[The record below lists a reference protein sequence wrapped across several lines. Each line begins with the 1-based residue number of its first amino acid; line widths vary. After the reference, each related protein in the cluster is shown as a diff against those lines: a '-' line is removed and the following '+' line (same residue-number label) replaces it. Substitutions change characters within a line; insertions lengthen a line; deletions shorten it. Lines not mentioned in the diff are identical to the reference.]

1 MAGYKRFLTEMTKFE
16 MEQFIEFKKRAFN
29 DIRFI
34 NAAQKAAMNRVHKRF
49 FIILQKELRDE

>member
-1 MAGYKRFLTEMTKFE
+1 MAGHKRFLTEMTKFE

-34 NAAQKAAMNRVHKRF
+34 NAAQKQSMDRIHKRF
-49 FIILQKELRDE
+49 FIILQKEMRA